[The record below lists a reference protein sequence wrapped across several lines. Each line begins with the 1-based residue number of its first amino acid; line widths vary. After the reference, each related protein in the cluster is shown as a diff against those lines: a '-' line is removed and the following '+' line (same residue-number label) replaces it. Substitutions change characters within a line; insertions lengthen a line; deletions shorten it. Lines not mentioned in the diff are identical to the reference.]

1 MYPRSRITR
10 RTAIRSLGVL
20 AASMSLPLLA
30 ACSSAPS
37 APTEAPKVTTAPAPS
52 SAQSTAAPQSAAA
65 TPTSAPAPAAT
76 AAIKDVAGGKLNV
89 WFSANW
95 NTVTDQAVGQIFVD
109 WGKQNGVEVE
119 WQSIPGTPQIL
130 QKESAAVAAG
140 APPEI
145 DNNNSIYWY
154 SQGER
159 ADLTELVNK
168 FSNQGGG
175 MPDVA
180 IASATATD
188 KKIFAAPYAI
198 DPWPAHWRKDV
209 IEPVTGGGF
218 FKTWEDLLNLGPKI
232 QQPPRTY
239 AFAMATGHEGDHVNN
254 FVTLLWAYGG
264 RLATEE
270 GVPDIKNPA
279 NKAGIDMAVK
289 LWKAKLVPPDSKS
302 TTTTSWNNE
311 TYQKSRGLIAIN
323 PATIYG
329 WLAVNDKDLV
339 EKTGLSLPPKGTH
352 GSFAE
357 AGAPGFGVF
366 KKAKLADKAMAALEY
381 FLQPDNLKKVSSS
394 VQGRYVPIYRD
405 HLKTD
410 FWQKS
415 AFADLKSIADVGRIR
430 EWPASPQ
437 PWLADVTDAKYVLSD
452 MFHIKI
458 LTENMSIEQAQ
469 DWAQQQMMASYN
481 KLVKK

>member
-1 MYPRSRITR
+1 MLPQVRLTR
-10 RTAIRSLGVL
+10 RTLLVSASIL
-20 AASMSLPLLA
+20 AAAAAVPFAA
-30 ACSSAPS
+30 ACGATP
-37 APTEAPKVTTAPAPS
+37 PAT
-52 SAQSTAAPQSAAA
+52 STPAAPP
-65 TPTSAPAPAAT
+65 TPTSAPANAPADKTPTPAQT
-76 AAIKDVAGGKLNV
+76 AAAKEAASGKLNV

-95 NTVTDQAVGQIFVD
+95 NTVTDQVIGQIFVD
-109 WGKQNGVEVE
+109 WGKQNGVQVE

-145 DNNNSIYWY
+145 DNNNNIYWY

-168 FSNQGGG
+168 FKNQGGG
-175 MPDVA
+175 IPDVA
-180 IASATATD
+180 IANVTAGD
-188 KKIFAAPYAI
+188 RKIFAAPYAI

-218 FKTWEDLLNLGPKI
+218 FKTWEDLLELGPKI

-239 AFAMATGHEGDHVNN
+239 AIALATGHEGDHVNN
-254 FVTLLWAYGG
+254 LVTLLWCYGG

-279 NKAGIDMAVK
+279 NRAGIDMAVK

-302 TTTTSWNNE
+302 ATTTSWNNE
-311 TYQKSRGLIAIN
+311 TYQKGRAMIAIN

-329 WLAVNDKDLV
+329 WLVVNDKALA
-339 EKTGLSLPPKGTH
+339 EKTGLSLPPRGTH
-352 GSFAE
+352 GAFAE
-357 AGAPGFGVF
+357 AGAAAFGIF
-366 KKAKLADKAMAALEY
+366 KKAKLADRAFSALEY
-381 FLQPDNLKKVSSS
+381 FMQPDNLKKVSSS
-394 VQGRYVPIYRD
+394 VEGRYVPLYRD
-405 HLKTD
+405 HLQTE

-415 AFADLKSIADVGRIR
+415 AFADVRSIAEVGRIR
-430 EWPASPQ
+430 EWPAPPQ
-437 PWLADVTDAKYVLSD
+437 PWLSDVTDAKYVLSD

-458 LTENMSIEQAQ
+458 LTENLSIEQAQ
-469 DWAQQQMMASYN
+469 EWAQQQMMDSYT